1 VGEGVA
7 RKALVTGATGFI
19 GRRLVDALRLQGV
32 AVGVLARDTAKAR
45 ALWSDNMVTIAEADL
60 GVPETIGDA
69 CSAVQTLF
77 HVAGH
82 AHAEDE
88 GSAAADALHERVTVT
103 GTQALLDAA
112 VGVGVQRV
120 VFVSSVK
127 AMGEGSSECLDERCK
142 AEPASAYGRA
152 KREAEQLVLEAGR
165 RYGLHTS
172 VLRLPLV
179 YGPGVKGN
187 LLRMMAAIDR
197 GRFPPL
203 PETGNKRSMVHVD
216 DVVRGVLLATEHP
229 QAAGQIYIVTDGQTY
244 STRRI
249 YELLCKGLGKQA
261 LRWSIPQSLF
271 RASARMG
278 DLIEAVS
285 GRRFVFDSTALEKL
299 LGSAWYSSGK
309 IARELGYRPTQTL
322 DDSIKE
328 MVAAYRAA
336 VNRDS

>member
-1 VGEGVA
+1 VGEGITG
-7 RKALVTGATGFI
+7 KALVTGATGFI
-19 GRRLVDALRLQGV
+19 GRRLVDALRRQGI
-32 AVGVLARDTAKAR
+32 AVGVLTRDVAKAHT
-45 ALWSDNMVTIAEADL
+45 LWPDNMVNVAEADL

-69 CSAVQTLF
+69 CSGVQTLF
-77 HVAGH
+77 HLAGH

-112 VGVGVQRV
+112 VGAGVQRA

-127 AMGEGSSECLDERCK
+127 AIGEGSSECLDERGE

-152 KREAEQLVLEAGR
+152 KREAEQLVLEAGGR
-165 RYGLHTS
+165 HGFHAS

-187 LLRMMAAIDR
+187 LLRMMAGIDR

-216 DVVRGVLLATEHP
+216 DVVRAMLLVTQHP
-229 QAAGQIYIVTDGQTY
+229 QADGQVYIVTDGQTY

-249 YELLCKGLGKQA
+249 YELICKGLGKQPW
-261 LRWSIPQSLF
+261 RWSIPQSLF
-271 RASARMG
+271 RAGARMG
-278 DLIEAVS
+278 DLIEAIS
-285 GRRFVFDSTALEKL
+285 GRRFVFDSNALAKL
-299 LGSAWYSSGK
+299 LGSAWYSSEK
-309 IARELGYRPTQTL
+309 ITRELGYRPTRTL

-328 MVAAYRAA
+328 MVAVYKRTE
-336 VNRDS
+336 D